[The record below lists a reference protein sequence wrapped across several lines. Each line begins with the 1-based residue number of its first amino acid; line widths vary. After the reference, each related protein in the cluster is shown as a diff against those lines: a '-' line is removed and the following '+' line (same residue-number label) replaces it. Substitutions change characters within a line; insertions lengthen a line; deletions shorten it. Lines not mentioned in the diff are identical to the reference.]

1 MFTRHKE
8 ILPDTVRRSDI
19 FTITEIDKSINKS
32 TESLE
37 TNVLHR
43 AY

>member
-8 ILPDTVRRSDI
+8 ILPDTVSQTY

-32 TESLE
+32 TASLE
-37 TNVLHR
+37 TNELHR